1 MAAYDLTLEEML
13 ADPIVRRL
21 MERDGVVEA
30 EVRGLA
36 DYVRRRRSASFNLR
50 SPSRIA
56 EESRALEP

>member
-1 MAAYDLTLEEML
+1 
-13 ADPIVRRL
+13 